1 MGLFDRSASKAS
13 KLRDRTTLLL
23 PSDPGDT
30 LVGAARLYDPAVH
43 SWHGRLVFR
52 NGVLLFGPLP
62 VTPKLEEQ
70 ADLPPG
76 MAVAYY
82 TGIAVQS
89 HQSRRTDE
97 ATQADGDLL
106 AQALAD
112 RLGGTVRY
120 TGPPPEPEL
129 AASVWSEQALSPD
142 QAIEVVQ
149 PYDEGHLEVQDQ
161 TENVYSAYGIGGY
174 IGLSYSSPL
183 YYFEKD
189 APPAL
194 GALRSRRL
202 HHWDL
207 SLGRTRKAV
216 ASELAVKL
224 GQAALALASR
234 CGGVALDEYGFPI
247 IDPEDLLP
255 R

>member
-1 MGLFDRSASKAS
+1 MGLFNRTAG

-23 PSDPGDT
+23 PAMPGDA
-30 LVGAARLYDPAVH
+30 LVHVARLYDPAVH

-52 NGVLLFGPLP
+52 NGVLLFGPIA
-62 VTPKLEEQ
+62 VTPQLEQQ
-70 ADLPPG
+70 AGLPPG
-76 MAVAYY
+76 TATAYY
-82 TGIAVQS
+82 TGAAEQR
-89 HQSRRTDE
+89 SRERRPHE
-97 ATQADGDLL
+97 EKVADGDLL
-106 AQALAD
+106 AQALAG

-120 TGPPPEPEL
+120 AGPVPEPEL
-129 AASVWSEQALSPD
+129 TASVWSEQAPTPD
-142 QAIEVVQ
+142 QVIEVVQ
-149 PYDEGHLEVQDQ
+149 PYDEGHLEVQDR
-161 TENVYSAYGIGGY
+161 TETEDVYMVYGVGGY
-174 IGLSYSSPL
+174 IGLTYWSPL

-207 SLGRTRKAV
+207 SAGGPRKAV
-216 ASELAVKL
+216 ASELAVQV

-234 CGGVALDEYGFPI
+234 CGGVALDEYGFPVS
-247 IDPEDLLP
+247 DPGELLP

>member
-1 MGLFDRSASKAS
+1 MSLFDRSAS

-23 PSDPGDT
+23 PADPGDA
-30 LVGAARLYDPAVH
+30 LVDAARLYDPDVR

-62 VTPKLEEQ
+62 VTTKLEQQ
-70 ADLPPG
+70 AELPPG
-76 MAVAYY
+76 MAVAYH

-89 HQSRRTDE
+89 HQGRRADD
-97 ATQADGDLL
+97 ATQQDGDLL

-112 RLGGTVRY
+112 RLGGTVRFA
-120 TGPPPEPEL
+120 GPPPDPKL
-129 AASVWSEQALSPD
+129 TLSVWSEQDLSPD
-142 QAIEVVQ
+142 QVIEAVQ
-149 PYDEGHLEVQDQ
+149 PYDKGHLKVQDR
-161 TENVYSAYGIGGY
+161 TENAYMVHGEGGY
-174 IGLSYSSPL
+174 IGLTYWSPL
-183 YYFEKD
+183 LYFEKD

-207 SLGRTRKAV
+207 SLDRPRKAA
-216 ASELAVKL
+216 ASELAIQL
-224 GQAALALASR
+224 GRAALALASR

-247 IDPEDLLP
+247 SSPEDLLP

>member
-1 MGLFDRSASKAS
+1 MGLFDRTAG

-23 PSDPGDT
+23 PSDPGDA
-30 LVGAARLYDPAVH
+30 LVDAARLYDPDVR

-62 VTPKLEEQ
+62 VTPRLEQQ
-70 ADLPPG
+70 AELPPG
-76 MAVAYY
+76 TAVAYY

-89 HQSRRTDE
+89 HQSRRADE
-97 ATQADGDLL
+97 ATQKDGDLL
-106 AQALAD
+106 AQSLAG
-112 RLGGTVRY
+112 RLGGTVRFA
-120 TGPPPEPEL
+120 GPPPDPKL
-129 AASVWSEQALSPD
+129 TPSVWSEQALSPD
-142 QAIEVVQ
+142 QVIEAVQ
-149 PYDEGHLEVQDQ
+149 PYDEGHLEVQDR
-161 TENVYSAYGIGGY
+161 TENAYSVYGIGGY
-174 IGLSYSSPL
+174 IGLTYSSPL

-194 GALRSRRL
+194 GALRSGRL

-207 SLGRTRKAV
+207 SLDRTRKAV

-247 IDPEDLLP
+247 NSPQDLLQ